1 VYDMTKANR
10 TKTADQNAD
19 ARTEADSTATA
30 VAAEQAEG
38 ELVYLPLNKLDF
50 DSDNVRKRG
59 GENVDALKALI
70 LSQDLLQNLV
80 VCPQLTKR
88 GKPTGKFGVIAGGRR
103 LRALRALAEEG
114 KIASDKEILCLIKP
128 REQATLTSA
137 AENSGRE
144 AMTGPDT
151 IIAFAKMVRDGKGVE
166 ELALAF
172 GISEITVRR
181 RLKLANVSPKLFEL
195 YAQEQI
201 SLDQLM
207 GLAVIDDHE
216 RQEAVWEGAS
226 EYQRSGAQLK
236 RAALGQAVSAASDR
250 LARFVGVEVYT
261 AAGGQVAGDLFTDND
276 QGYFTDPEL
285 LARLAGEKLAAE
297 RQQLLG
303 AGVAWVD
310 VIDEYDYTERQKY
323 VEAPTSKREPTK
335 REKKVIDAARTK
347 LAVAEQAM
355 QAYQDED
362 TEGEEGDEERY
373 DALEMAVDDAQGD
386 VDELLSQLKTVS
398 PDVQALCGVVL
409 TVEPTGQLRAHRNL
423 VRKQDAKKATSVARQ
438 SDSGSDGGSDGS
450 SAPAEEDTGT
460 GLSEALLGR
469 LAAQRSIAL
478 QVEVARNHHVALA
491 VLAATLLPELGIGG
505 DSYHYSSVTAR
516 NRDADFTL
524 ADPSVKSGKAW
535 AEMAALIGAAESEVP
550 QDGDGALPWLIAQPM
565 EVLVRILALCAAKS
579 IYAGAGSLRK
589 ARVDLVAD
597 AVGLDMTN
605 YWTASGDSYFKSVP
619 KALIAEAIAEVDLDK
634 AKTVDKLKK
643 GEAVA
648 LAEEALK
655 DAKWLPVPL
664 RRVTA
669 E

>member
-10 TKTADQNAD
+10 TKTADIGTD
-19 ARTEADSTATA
+19 AGVDTNVQASTS
-30 VAAEQAEG
+30 AAPEQPEG

-114 KIASDKEILCLIKP
+114 KIAADKEILCLIKP
-128 REQATLTSA
+128 RDQATLTSA

-166 ELALAF
+166 ELSLAF

-181 RLKLANVSPKLFEL
+181 RLKLANVSPRLFDL

-226 EYQRSGAQLK
+226 EYHRGAAQLK

-250 LARFVGVEVYT
+250 LARFVGVDGYV
-261 AAGGQVAGDLFTDND
+261 AAGGQLLADLFADD
-276 QGYFTDPEL
+276 DPGHMTNPDL
-285 LARLAGEKLAAE
+285 LARLANEKLGQE
-297 RQQLLG
+297 REQLL
-303 AGVAWVD
+303 ATGVAWVEY
-310 VIDEYDYTERQKY
+310 VENYDYSARQNY
-323 VEAPTSKREPTK
+323 IEAPTTTRAPKK
-335 REKKVIDAARTK
+335 AEKAAIAEAK
-347 LAVAEQAM
+347 LKYANAQQAM
-355 QAYQDED
+355 QVFQEASDED
-362 TEGEEGDEERY
+362 DEDEDRY
-373 DALEMAVDDAQGD
+373 TALDSAIDDAKAK
-386 VDELLSQLKTVS
+386 VDELLEQLKSVTPEVE
-398 PDVQALCGVVL
+398 ALCGVVL
-409 TVEPTGQLRAHRNL
+409 TVEASGQLRKHRNL
-423 VRKQDAKKATSVARQ
+423 VRKQDAKKAASVARK
-438 SDSGSDGGSDGS
+438 SGSGGEG
-450 SAPAEEDTGT
+450 APVEEDAGS

-491 VLAATLLPELGIGG
+491 VLVAALLPDLGIGG
-505 DSYHYSSVTAR
+505 ESYHYSSISAR
-516 NRDADFTL
+516 SRDADFTM
-524 ADPSVKSGKAW
+524 ADPSVKSAKAW
-535 AEMAALIGAAESEVP
+535 ADMAALTGAVESEVP

-565 EVLVRILALCAAKS
+565 EVLIKILALCSAKS
-579 IYAGAGSLRK
+579 IYAGAGSLRQ

-605 YWTASGDSYFKSVP
+605 YWAASGDTYFKSVP
-619 KALIAEAIAEVDLDK
+619 KALIAEGIAEVDPEK
-634 AKTVDKLKK
+634 AKAVDKLKK

-648 LAEEALK
+648 LAEGVLI
-655 DAKWLPVPL
+655 DSKWLPVPL
-664 RRVTA
+664 RRVIA

>member
-1 VYDMTKANR
+1 MYDMTKANR
-10 TKTADQNAD
+10 SKTADTTAEAD
-19 ARTEADSTATA
+19 APATA
-30 VAAEQAEG
+30 VAPEQVEG
-38 ELVYLPLNKLDF
+38 ELVYIPLNKLDF

-151 IIAFAKMVRDGKGVE
+151 IIAFAKMVREGKGVE
-166 ELALAF
+166 ELSLAF

-216 RQEAVWEGAS
+216 RQEAVWDGAS
-226 EYQRSGAQLK
+226 EYQRNGTQLK

-250 LARFVGVEVYT
+250 LARFVGVEAYT
-261 AAGGQVAGDLFTDND
+261 AAGGQMVGDLFTDND

-285 LARLAGEKLAAE
+285 LARLAGEKLAIE
-297 RQQLLG
+297 REQLLQAG
-303 AGVAWVD
+303 APWVD

-323 VEAPTSKREPTK
+323 VEAPTSKREATK
-335 REKKVIDAARTK
+335 REKKAIDAARTK

-362 TEGEEGDEERY
+362 TEGDEGDEERY
-373 DALEMAVDDAQGD
+373 DTLDMAVNDAQGD
-386 VDELLSQLKTVS
+386 VDELLNQLKSVS
-398 PDVQALCGVVL
+398 ADVQALCGVVL
-409 TVEPTGQLRAHRNL
+409 TVEPSGQLRAHRNL
-423 VRKQDAKKATSVARQ
+423 IRKQDSKKAASVARQ
-438 SDSGSDGGSDGS
+438 SDTGSDGA
-450 SAPAEEDTGT
+450 SAPAEEETGT

-605 YWTASGDSYFKSVP
+605 YWTASGDTYFKSVP
-619 KALIAEAIAEVDLDK
+619 KALIGEAIAEVDQDK

-655 DAKWLPVPL
+655 DAKWLPVAL

>member
-10 TKTADQNAD
+10 TKTADENAD
-19 ARTEADSTATA
+19 ASSEHDAAATSVAPEPSEA
-30 VAAEQAEG
+30 
-38 ELVYLPLNKLDF
+38 ELVYLPLDKLDF

-70 LSQDLLQNLV
+70 LAQDLLQNLV

-114 KIASDKEILCLIKP
+114 KIAGDKEILCLIKP
-128 REQATLTSA
+128 REEATLTSA

-151 IIAFAKMVRDGKGVE
+151 IIAFAKMVREGKGVE
-166 ELALAF
+166 ELSLAF

-226 EYQRSGAQLK
+226 EHQRGAAQLK

-250 LARFVGVEVYT
+250 LARFVGVDAYV
-261 AAGGQVAGDLFTDND
+261 AAGGQLLADMFLDDD
-276 QGYFTDPEL
+276 QGHMTDPDL
-285 LARLAGEKLAAE
+285 LARLANDKLGQE
-297 RQQLLG
+297 REELLG
-303 AGVAWVD
+303 AGVAWVEY
-310 VIDEYDYTERQKY
+310 VENYDYSARQNY
-323 VEAPTSKREPTK
+323 VEAPTTTRAPTK
-335 REKKVIDAARTK
+335 AEKKAIAEARLK
-347 LAVAEQAM
+347 HASARQAM
-355 QAYQDED
+355 QTFQDATGEDDED
-362 TEGEEGDEERY
+362 EDRY
-373 DALEMAVDDAQGD
+373 TALDSDIDNAKAE
-386 VDELLSQLKTVS
+386 VDELLDQLKSVA
-398 PDVQALCGVVL
+398 PEVQALCGVVL
-409 TVEPTGQLRAHRNL
+409 TVEPSGQLRKHRNL
-423 VRKQDAKKATSVARQ
+423 VRKQDAKKAASVARK
-438 SDSGSDGGSDGS
+438 SNSGSDGASGPVEEEMGS
-450 SAPAEEDTGT
+450 

-478 QVEVARNHHVALA
+478 QVEVARNHNVALA
-491 VLAATLLPELGIGG
+491 VLAAALLPELGIGG

-516 NRDADFTL
+516 NRDADFTM
-524 ADPSVKSGKAW
+524 ADPSVKSSSAW
-535 AEMAALIGAAESEVP
+535 AEMAALVGAAESELP
-550 QDGDGALPWLIAQPM
+550 QDGDGALAWLIAQPVD
-565 EVLVRILALCAAKS
+565 VLVKILALCAAKS
-579 IYAGAGSLRK
+579 IYAGAGSLRQ

-597 AVGLDMTN
+597 AVGLDMAN
-605 YWTASGDSYFKSVP
+605 YWTASGDTYFKSVP
-619 KALIAEAIAEVDLDK
+619 KALIAEAIAEVDAEK

-655 DAKWLPVPL
+655 DSKWLPVAL

-669 E
+669 K